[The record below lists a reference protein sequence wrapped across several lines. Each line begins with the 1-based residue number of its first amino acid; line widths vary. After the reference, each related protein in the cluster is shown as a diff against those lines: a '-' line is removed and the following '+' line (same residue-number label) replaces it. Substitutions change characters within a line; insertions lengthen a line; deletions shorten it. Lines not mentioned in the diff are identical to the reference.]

1 MSNYRVAYR
10 YGTAL
15 LQSAEEEHLLEQT
28 ARDAEMIA
36 KTVRENRDLRVFL
49 ASPIIV
55 KEKKKQVLDGLF
67 EKLVGQVM
75 VRFLN
80 LLTEKDR
87 EGQLLDILEEFLH
100 LFDEKRGILRV
111 EVTSAVDLT
120 EKERDQLRSRLESY
134 TGKTVV
140 PGFRRDPTLLGGF
153 VVRLDDRVID
163 ASLSHQLTLLKE
175 KFLEESIVA
184 KGS

>member
-1 MSNYRVAYR
+1 
-10 YGTAL
+10 
-15 LQSAEEEHLLEQT
+15 LQSAEEERLLEQT
-28 ARDAEMIA
+28 ASDAEMIA
-36 KTVRENRDLRVFL
+36 KTVRENRELRLIL

-55 KEKKKQVLDGLF
+55 KEKKKRVLSELF
-67 EKLVGQVM
+67 EKKVGRVM

-87 EGQLLDILEEFLH
+87 EGQLLDILEQFLH

-120 EKERDQLRSRLESY
+120 RTEKDQLKSRLESY

-140 PGFRRDPTLLGGF
+140 PTFRRDAALLGGF

-163 ASLSHQLTLLKE
+163 ASLVHQLNLLRD
-175 KFLEESIVA
+175 KFLE
-184 KGS
+184 GSPAEKVS

>member
-15 LQSAEEEHLLEQT
+15 LQSAEKEHLLEQT
-28 ARDAEMIA
+28 ASDAEMIA
-36 KTVRENRDLRVFL
+36 KTVRENRELRLFF
-49 ASPIIV
+49 ASPIIE
-55 KEKKKQVLDGLF
+55 KEKKKQVLDELF
-67 EKLVGQVM
+67 GKRVGRVM
-75 VRFLN
+75 ARFLN

-87 EGQLLDILEEFLH
+87 EGQLLDIVEQFLH

-111 EVTSAVDLT
+111 EVASAVDLT
-120 EKERDQLRSRLESY
+120 ETERDRLKSRLESY

-140 PGFRRDPTLLGGF
+140 PGFRRDPALLGGF

-163 ASLSHQLTLLKE
+163 ASLVHQLSLLRE
-175 KFLEESIVA
+175 KFLEGSTA
-184 KGS
+184 GKGS

>member
-1 MSNYRVAYR
+1 MSNYRVAHR
-10 YGTAL
+10 YGIAL
-15 LQSAEEEHLLEQT
+15 LQSAEEEHQLEQT
-28 ARDAEMIA
+28 ARDVEMIA
-36 KTVRENRDLRVFL
+36 KTVRENRELRVFL

-67 EKLVGQVM
+67 EKRVGEVM

-87 EGQLLDILEEFLH
+87 EGQILDILEQFLH

-120 EKERDQLRSRLESY
+120 ENERDQLRTQLESY
-134 TGKTVV
+134 TEKTVV
-140 PGFRRDPTLLGGF
+140 PNFRRDLTLLGGF
-153 VVRLDDRVID
+153 IVRLDDRVID
-163 ASLSHQLTLLKE
+163 ASLAHQLTLLRE
-175 KFLEESIVA
+175 KFLEESTVA
-184 KGS
+184 KAS

>member
-36 KTVRENRDLRVFL
+36 KTVRESRDLRLLL
-49 ASPIIV
+49 ASPVIV
-55 KEKKKQVLDGLF
+55 KEKKKRVIDGLF
-67 EKLVGQVM
+67 EKRVGEVM

-87 EGQLLDILEEFLH
+87 EGQLIDILEEFLH

-120 EKERDQLRSRLESY
+120 MKERDQLRNQLESY

-140 PGFRRDPTLLGGF
+140 PGFRRDPALLGGF
-153 VVRLDDRVID
+153 IVRLDDRVID
-163 ASLSHQLTLLKE
+163 ASLAHQLTLLRE
-175 KFLEESIVA
+175 KLLEESTVV

>member
-28 ARDAEMIA
+28 ASDAEMIA
-36 KTVRENRDLRVFL
+36 KTVRENRELRLLL

-55 KEKKKQVLDGLF
+55 KEKKKRVLSELF
-67 EKLVGQVM
+67 EKRVGGVM
-75 VRFLN
+75 LRFLN

-87 EGQLLDILEEFLH
+87 EGQLLDILEQFLH

-111 EVTSAVDLT
+111 EVLSAVDLT
-120 EKERDQLRSRLESY
+120 ETERDRLKNRLESY

-153 VVRLDDRVID
+153 VVRLDDKVID
-163 ASLSHQLTLLKE
+163 ATLAHQLTLLRE
-175 KFLEESIVA
+175 KLLEETGAGKES
-184 KGS
+184 

>member
-1 MSNYRVAYR
+1 M
-10 YGTAL
+10 
-15 LQSAEEEHLLEQT
+15 QSAEEEHLLEQT
-28 ARDAEMIA
+28 ASDAEMIA
-36 KTVRENRDLRVFL
+36 KTVRENRELRLLL

-55 KEKKKQVLDGLF
+55 KEKKKRVLSELF
-67 EKLVGQVM
+67 EKKVGRVM

-87 EGQLLDILEEFLH
+87 EGQLLDILEQFLH

-120 EKERDQLRSRLESY
+120 KTEKDQLKTRLESY

-140 PGFRRDPTLLGGF
+140 PTFRRDAALLGGF

-163 ASLSHQLTLLKE
+163 ASLVHQLNLLRD
-175 KFLEESIVA
+175 KFLE
-184 KGS
+184 GSPAEKVS